1 MYEQPTNPAE
11 ALAKKPIRFAVAAIA
26 IAIMFSLAVNSTVHG
41 VYNLIAY
48 YQTIITTE
56 QQLAAAAIA
65 RTKTATTPAAEVL
78 ETKAPV
84 ESDRIIVKYKADA
97 KLPSG
102 LTIAA
107 ERANLEKAQGLV
119 KVLTINGIDAEVYQ
133 VSEADTAREVVDRLL
148 ATKSDLIEYAEVD
161 MLVPPSFIPDDPSY
175 GSQWHH
181 PKIGTPIAWDSVQ
194 GEGVTVAILD
204 SGVDCTHPDLK
215 ESCVTGWNF
224 YDNNSNTSDVYGH
237 GTKVAGAA
245 MAIGNNAIG
254 VAGVAPKAK
263 LMPVRIAGTDGY
275 GSASAMAQGMAY
287 AADNGARVANLSF
300 GYICG
305 YQSLLDA
312 ANYMRTK
319 GAVAIFAGGNYNTDQ
334 GNTQQNSDVTCVS
347 ATDGNDAKTSW
358 SSFGIAIDVAAP
370 GVSIYT
376 TTNGGGYAGASGTS
390 LAAPVTA
397 GIYALMFS
405 ANPALTPT
413 QADNLL
419 FSTADDLGTAGWDM
433 YYGHGRVNAEKAVAA
448 ALATIGTR
456 DAVAPSVP
464 TNLRTTDLKSTSV
477 TLAWNASTD
486 DNSGVA
492 GYSIYRNG
500 TKLTTVAGTAYTST
514 NLTANTTY
522 TYTVRAEDAQGN
534 SSADSTPLSVTTPDV
549 SFGIISYAVPTKT
562 ATGATI
568 SATLAKAGTVTVKY
582 GTTNTNLNLSAS
594 SATAA
599 TTHSVPLSSL
609 AANTTY
615 YYQIVATDGTTT
627 VSSPVSSFKTSKT
640 TGKPVRR

>member
-1 MYEQPTNPAE
+1 
-11 ALAKKPIRFAVAAIA
+11 
-26 IAIMFSLAVNSTVHG
+26 
-41 VYNLIAY
+41 
-48 YQTIITTE
+48 
-56 QQLAAAAIA
+56 
-65 RTKTATTPAAEVL
+65 
-78 ETKAPV
+78 
-84 ESDRIIVKYKADA
+84 
-97 KLPSG
+97 
-102 LTIAA
+102 
-107 ERANLEKAQGLV
+107 
-119 KVLTINGIDAEVYQ
+119 
-133 VSEADTAREVVDRLL
+133 
-148 ATKSDLIEYAEVD
+148 
-161 MLVPPSFIPDDPSY
+161 
-175 GSQWHH
+175 
-181 PKIGTPIAWDSVQ
+181 
-194 GEGVTVAILD
+194 
-204 SGVDCTHPDLK
+204 
-215 ESCVTGWNF
+215 
-224 YDNNSNTSDVYGH
+224 
-237 GTKVAGAA
+237 
-245 MAIGNNAIG
+245 
-254 VAGVAPKAK
+254 
-263 LMPVRIAGTDGY
+263 
-275 GSASAMAQGMAY
+275 
-287 AADNGARVANLSF
+287 
-300 GYICG
+300 
-305 YQSLLDA
+305 
-312 ANYMRTK
+312 
-319 GAVAIFAGGNYNTDQ
+319 
-334 GNTQQNSDVTCVS
+334 
-347 ATDGNDAKTSW
+347 
-358 SSFGIAIDVAAP
+358 
-370 GVSIYT
+370 
-376 TTNGGGYAGASGTS
+376 
-390 LAAPVTA
+390 
-397 GIYALMFS
+397 
-405 ANPALTPT
+405 LTPT